1 MVIKQNYVY
10 DGMFSGNILIVGRTA
25 RGKTYFTQKLALNN
39 FFGELKKV
47 EWISYIEMNSE
58 REAEIESCFSRPAE
72 FHYPKELE
80 KFNDLLDVFKACSKT
95 AAAAAVTDSYS
106 IDEKENVN
114 IGFGKKTKRD
124 QLIVMDKV
132 SGLADK
138 SAKFASFLIV
148 ARKFNY
154 ICIYIFHTI
163 YPEKTILITT
173 FSQTNVFD
181 NFPESV
187 PLISVQKTLE
197 GACIRKTRKYIPQSA
212 LWISRL
218 FIKLAN
224 RDDRACLTLDCS
236 GINKDSPERF
246 RT

>member
-25 RGKTYFTQKLALNN
+25 CRKTYFTQKLALNN
-39 FFGELKKV
+39 FFSELKKV
-47 EWISYIEMNSE
+47 EWISYIEMNSG
-58 REAEIESCFSRPAE
+58 REAEIESCFSRPVE

-80 KFNDLLDVFKACSKT
+80 KFNDLLEVFKACSKT
-95 AAAAAVTDSYS
+95 AAAAVADAYS
-106 IDEKENVN
+106 ISEKETVN
-114 IGFGKKTKRD
+114 IGFGEKTKRD

-138 SAKFASFLIV
+138 FAKFASFLIV

-163 YPEKTILITT
+163 YPEKTISRTT
-173 FSQTNVFD
+173 FSQTNIFD
-181 NFPESV
+181 NFPESA
-187 PLISVQKTLE
+187 PLTSVQKTLE

-218 FIKLAN
+218 FTELAN
-224 RDDRACLTLDCS
+224 RDDRVCLTLDCS
-236 GINKDSPERF
+236 GINKDSPGRF